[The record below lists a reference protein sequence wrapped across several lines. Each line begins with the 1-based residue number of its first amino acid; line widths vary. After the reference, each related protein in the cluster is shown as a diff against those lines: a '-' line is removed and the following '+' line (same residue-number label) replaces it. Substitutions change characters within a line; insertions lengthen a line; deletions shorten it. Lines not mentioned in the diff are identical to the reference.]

1 MKAFL
6 QYLVYLCTG
15 KTVQQQMAAKV
26 RPIIEEDDILLD
38 PDYLEKGIALKRSLA
53 LDYLGDKWLLHPANY
68 VQRKSA
74 LSALPCS
81 AQKA

>member
-26 RPIIEEDDILLD
+26 RPIIEEDSVLLNA
-38 PDYLEKGIALKRSLA
+38 DYLDDAIRAKRSLA
-53 LDYLGDKWLLHPANY
+53 LDYLGDKWLLHPANH

-74 LSALPCS
+74 LLALPSS

>member
-15 KTVQQQMAAKV
+15 KTVQQQLAAKAL
-26 RPIIEEDDILLD
+26 PIIHREEWRAAHRRIRGDQ
-38 PDYLEKGIALKRSLA
+38 KRQEA
-53 LDYLGDKWLLHPANY
+53 VDYLGDKWLLHPANH

-74 LSALPCS
+74 LLALS
-81 AQKA
+81 NAAQKA

>member
-26 RPIIEEDDILLD
+26 RPIIHREEWCAAHRRIRGDQ
-38 PDYLEKGIALKRSLA
+38 KRREA
-53 LDYLGDKWLLHPANY
+53 VDYLGDKWLLHPANH

-74 LSALPCS
+74 WPALSHS